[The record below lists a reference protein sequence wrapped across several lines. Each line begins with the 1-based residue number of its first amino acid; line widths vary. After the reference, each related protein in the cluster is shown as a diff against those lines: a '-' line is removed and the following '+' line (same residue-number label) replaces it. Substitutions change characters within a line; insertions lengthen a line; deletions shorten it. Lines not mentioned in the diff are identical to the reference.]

1 MIKLFFVQEVCVMTI
16 LEMNNKHLEEKI
28 RAVTPKEL
36 SAEITDLKFIG
47 GGSFGKV
54 FKLILKDGRTVAV
67 KAFRRQG
74 ANKEEALQLQALS
87 ANTSVKMPEVLFTY
101 NDDSV
106 ALMGMSFIEGKNA
119 LNLSFLLKS
128 NSQKKQFAEAVIDG
142 MNEWHSI
149 KGEYY
154 GFLDGERYSTWL
166 ECYKKEK
173 QEPWLKG
180 LTELAEKG
188 KFSKKKLEL
197 LLEATKL
204 FDELYEEPDCPV
216 LIHADLNIMNI
227 MADPKTLELT
237 GFIDPCGAMWADR
250 EYDLFQLRNMWG
262 DCFGLYEEY
271 KKRNRLSAKADFK
284 VAYYGALHEA
294 SCRLQGGLIM
304 PLWEELCN
312 IRLRKAMKN
321 LKK

>member
-1 MIKLFFVQEVCVMTI
+1 MII

-28 RAVTPKEL
+28 RTVTPKEL
-36 SAEITDLKFIG
+36 SSKITDLNFIG

-54 FKLILKDGRTVAV
+54 FKVTLSDGRTAAV

-74 ANKEEALQLQALS
+74 ANKEEALQLKVLS
-87 ANTSVKMPEVLFTY
+87 ENTTVKMPDVLFTY
-101 NDDSV
+101 NDDTVS
-106 ALMGMSFIEGKNA
+106 LMGMSFIEGKNV
-119 LNLSFLLKS
+119 LDPSFLLKS
-128 NSQKKQFAEAVIDG
+128 KAQKKKFAKSVIDG
-142 MNEWHSI
+142 MNEWHSV

-154 GFLDGERYSTWL
+154 GFLDGEKYSTWL

-173 QEPWLKG
+173 QYPWLRGLEELTVKG
-180 LTELAEKG
+180 E
-188 KFSKKKLEL
+188 FSRKKLDL

-204 FDELYEEPDCPV
+204 FDEIYEEPDHPV

-227 MADPKTLELT
+227 MADPKSFELT

-262 DCFGLYEEY
+262 DSYGLYEEY
-271 KKRNRLSAKADFK
+271 KKRNGLSAQADFK

-304 PLWEELCN
+304 PVWEELCN
-312 IRLRKAMKN
+312 IRLRKAMKH
-321 LKK
+321 LK

>member
-1 MIKLFFVQEVCVMTI
+1 MTV
-16 LEMNNKHLEEKI
+16 LEMNNKFLEEKI
-28 RAVTPKEL
+28 KAVAPKEL
-36 SAEITDLKFIG
+36 SAEIKELKFIG

-54 FKLILKDGRTVAV
+54 FRADLADGRTVAV

-74 ANKEEALQLQALS
+74 ANLEEASQLKVLAV
-87 ANTSVKMPEVLFTY
+87 NTSVKMPEVLFTY
-101 NDDSV
+101 NDDKI
-106 ALMGMSFIEGKNA
+106 ALMGMSFIEGKNVLEA
-119 LNLSFLLKS
+119 GFLLKS
-128 NSQKKQFAEAVIDG
+128 KAQKTAFAKAVIDG
-142 MNEWHSI
+142 MSQWHGV
-149 KGEYY
+149 KGESY
-154 GFLDGERYSTWL
+154 GFIDGKRYDTWL

-180 LTELAEKG
+180 LSELADKG
-188 KFSKKKLEL
+188 KFSKKKLSL
-197 LLEATKL
+197 LLEATKI
-204 FDELYEEPDCPV
+204 FNEVYTEPESPV

-227 MADPKTLELT
+227 MADPKSFELK

-262 DCFGLYEEY
+262 DSYGLYEEY
-271 KKRNRLSAKADFK
+271 RRRHGLSSVADFK

-312 IRLRKAMKN
+312 IRLRREMK
-321 LKK
+321 KIRSAE

>member
-1 MIKLFFVQEVCVMTI
+1 MTI

-36 SAEITDLKFIG
+36 SSEIVELSFIG

-54 FKLILKDGRTVAV
+54 FKVMLKDGRTVAV

-74 ANKEEALQLQALS
+74 ANKEEALQLKMLS
-87 ANTSVKMPEVLFTY
+87 VNTSVKMPDVLFTY
-101 NDDSV
+101 NDNTV
-106 ALMGMSFIEGKNA
+106 ALMGMSFIEGKNV
-119 LNLSFLLKS
+119 LDPSFLLKS
-128 NSQKKQFAEAVIDG
+128 KAQKKAFAKAVIDG
-142 MNEWHSI
+142 MSHWHSV
-149 KGEYY
+149 KGDYY
-154 GFLDGERYSTWL
+154 GFLDGEKYSTWK
-166 ECYKKEK
+166 ECYQKEK
-173 QEPWLKG
+173 QEPWLRG
-180 LTELAEKG
+180 LSELAGKG
-188 KFSKKKLEL
+188 KFSRKKLTL
-197 LLEATKL
+197 LLEATRL
-204 FDELYEEPDCPV
+204 FHEIYEEPDHPV

-227 MADPKTLELT
+227 MADPKSFELT

-262 DCFGLYEEY
+262 DCYRLYEEY
-271 KKRNRLSAKADFK
+271 KNRNGLSPQADFK

-294 SCRLQGGLIM
+294 SCRLQGGLVM